1 MFSKAKNIT
10 AEHKTTLS
18 GSSGSSAALLSGTSN
33 SSNARPGTSV
43 IGSHTQVEGDINSD
57 EDLTVKGRVS
67 GIITC
72 KQHTVTLGANSY
84 LKGNVFAH
92 TLHVSGEVEGNLVAS
107 HRATIHKGAQVTG
120 TIVSPCLVLEDGSIF
135 HGSIDMSADNEMLK
149 SSFCDAPVDAM
160 KPSVSDSTSGDIS
173 LAATTDKQ
181 LNNATSVTEQTKT

>member
-10 AEHKTTLS
+10 AEHKTTPS
-18 GSSGSSAALLSGTSN
+18 GSSDSRAALLSGTSN
-33 SSNARPGTSV
+33 SSNARPSTSV
-43 IGSHTQVEGDINSD
+43 IGSHTQVEGDISSD

-72 KQHTVTLGANSY
+72 KQHTVTLSANSY

-135 HGSIDMSADNEMLK
+135 HGSIDMSADNELLK
-149 SSFCDAPVDAM
+149 SSFCDAPVEIM
-160 KPSVSDSTSGDIS
+160 KPSASSSTAEHPP
-173 LAATTDKQ
+173 LATTSDKH
-181 LNNATSVTEQTKT
+181 LNNSSSVAEQAEA